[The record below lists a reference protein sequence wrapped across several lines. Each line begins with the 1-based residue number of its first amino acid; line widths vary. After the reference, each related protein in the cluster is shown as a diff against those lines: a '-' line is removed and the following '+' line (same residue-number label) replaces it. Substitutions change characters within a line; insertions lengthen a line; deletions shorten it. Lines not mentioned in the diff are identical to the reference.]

1 MNRAL
6 QDDSVMDEH
15 GVAAALLPLS
25 TTFCRK
31 LCKGVIQFAYTC
43 IQDHPV
49 WRNQQFWEAAYY
61 QDVQMHIKALYLP
74 RANSNNQSS
83 SIIENSYSYA
93 RVSPSNTRDLREYR
107 ASILSRVQEP
117 SALEIAADQMRQ
129 SVSMDG
135 TKMNEFI
142 NTEESTL
149 YSQAIHYANRMIS
162 LLIPIDVS
170 SGRVQR
176 IDHHLED
183 DTSVSN
189 SVIESRSARSD
200 HSGDEGF
207 EESDPLETGNIVSK
221 MVSRFIDRVCT
232 EGSVTAEHV
241 RNLHDM
247 VSGAVHMQIETLD
260 AIHRESKKIPAIK
273 KPTIQ
278 SPALLAGEEII
289 GEGMRVYLLPDGREE
304 NAAIMTALMPA
315 EGALFLTNYRGNV
328 TFFSFVQ

>member
-1 MNRAL
+1 
-6 QDDSVMDEH
+6 
-15 GVAAALLPLS
+15 
-25 TTFCRK
+25 
-31 LCKGVIQFAYTC
+31 
-43 IQDHPV
+43 
-49 WRNQQFWEAAYY
+49 
-61 QDVQMHIKALYLP
+61 
-74 RANSNNQSS
+74 
-83 SIIENSYSYA
+83 
-93 RVSPSNTRDLREYR
+93 
-107 ASILSRVQEP
+107 
-117 SALEIAADQMRQ
+117 
-129 SVSMDG
+129 
-135 TKMNEFI
+135 MNEFI

-162 LLIPIDVS
+162 LLTPIDVS

-176 IDHHLED
+176 VDHHLED

-207 EESDPLETGNIVSK
+207 EESDPFEVGNNVSK
-221 MVSRFIDRVCT
+221 IVSRFIDRVCT
-232 EGSVTAEHV
+232 EGSVTSEHV

-278 SPALLAGEEII
+278 SPLLLTGEEII

-304 NAAIMTALMPA
+304 NAPNMTALIPA
-315 EGALFLTNYRGNV
+315 EGALFLTNYRGMSANDLLIV
-328 TFFSFVQ
+328 VKLGS